1 MHDRAVTAT
10 PELKPCFAELL
21 RTCVQPPNPVVRVEH
36 VFGKAPRSHRNPDAD
51 EPNGN
56 DDHASDGKQ
65 SDKSVPGCLR
75 VAVSD
80 GHLQIQAVLA
90 RHLHT
95 KELLGLQRGDLIR
108 LKKFNVKKAI
118 RLNGHGKVIYLGV
131 ESCDWVERELSEESQ
146 FESEGG
152 FLREDADPLDI
163 NMPSNQTAR
172 HSSGGGPG
180 LDHGSNMNPLKKRNI
195 ETSNS
200 QQNYHKKRQTDTQL
214 PQTTMSTPRKR
225 PRDNEHQSDE
235 DEDPFETIT
244 ASPSRMEKRR
254 EALHQISQNTLSFQH
269 DSSELET
276 NSLLEINDDARS
288 SVPALTSVGADE
300 VAAAN
305 VRQDLN
311 MKVESPP
318 AVSINTPI
326 HTLSSLLDPSSAFP
340 RRSYACT
347 VLGVVSW
354 LSPSIIHKANTP
366 FPPKRHIK
374 IHDPTISNRQA
385 GITVAVYIDAR
396 NFLPEV
402 GTIAL
407 LRGVVM
413 QRFGDDIILNK
424 YATLAGQADHT
435 SKDWF
440 VTDEDTLMQMGFDVF
455 GMRSWWQD
463 RLRSNK
469 NDPHPRIR

>member
-65 SDKSVPGCLR
+65 SDK
-75 VAVSD
+75 
-80 GHLQIQAVLA
+80 
-90 RHLHT
+90 HLHT

-152 FLREDADPLDI
+152 FLREEVDPIDI
-163 NMPSNQTAR
+163 DMPPKQTAR
-172 HSSGGGPG
+172 RSSGGGPG
-180 LDHGSNMNPLKKRNI
+180 LDHSSNMNPLKKRTI
-195 ETSNS
+195 ESSNS
-200 QQNYHKKRQTDTQL
+200 EQNYRKKRQTDTQL
-214 PQTTMSTPRKR
+214 SKTTMSTPRKR
-225 PRDNEHQSDE
+225 PRDDTDQSDE

-244 ASPSRMEKRR
+244 VSPSRMEKRR
-254 EALHQISQNTLSFQH
+254 EALHHISQNTLSFQH

-276 NSLLEINDDARS
+276 NSPLEINDDAHS
-288 SVPALTSVGADE
+288 SVPALTSVVADE
-300 VAAAN
+300 VSAAS

-318 AVSINTPI
+318 TVSINAPI
-326 HTLSSLLDPSSAFP
+326 HTLSSLLGLSSALP
-340 RRSYACT
+340 RRSYTCT
-347 VLGVVSW
+347 ALGVVSW
-354 LSPSIIHKANTP
+354 VSPSIIHKANTP

-424 YATLAGQADHT
+424 YATLAGQADHS

-440 VTDEDTLMQMGFDVF
+440 VTDKDTLMQMGFNVF

-463 RLRSNK
+463 RLRSSK
-469 NDPHPRIR
+469 KDPHPRIK